1 MSQQANDSLSFRRA
15 ARAAV
20 SRAIVVIVMTALA
33 VLSGCAAN
41 FSTLVANHP
50 ECAVDAGI
58 AWWKVEKCLGYGNV
72 QRDAFDIC
80 LTRQQVPQRKIEMLD
95 NCAALRSD

>member
-1 MSQQANDSLSFRRA
+1 VLTR
-15 ARAAV
+15 
-20 SRAIVVIVMTALA
+20 IVLILMTALA

-58 AWWKVEKCLGYGNV
+58 AWSKVEQCLGYGNV
-72 QRDAFDIC
+72 HRDAFDMC
-80 LTRQQVPQRKIEMLD
+80 LARQQVPPRKIEMLD